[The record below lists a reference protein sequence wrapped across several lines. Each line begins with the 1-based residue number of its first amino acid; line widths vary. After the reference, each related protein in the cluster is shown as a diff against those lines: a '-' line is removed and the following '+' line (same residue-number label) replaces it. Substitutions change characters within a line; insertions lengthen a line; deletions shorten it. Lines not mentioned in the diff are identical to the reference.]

1 MYKKFCNFFPL
12 FFWFEANSHN
22 WDVLYTDNYY
32 INMSDDMLLQE
43 V

>member
-1 MYKKFCNFFPL
+1 MYKFVKKISFPFFQ
-12 FFWFEANSHN
+12 FEANSHN

-32 INMSDDMLLQE
+32 IIMSDDTLLQE